1 MRKRSDQCWVCG
13 YKGHRA
19 FQLLKKANAPGAAFG
34 ALKEIEG
41 TIDQIY
47 ERGGGLDQ
55 EYFDQAYD
63 YTEQLR
69 EEYIAAVESDDN
81 KLQLQIK
88 GKLNAFSTS
97 IQGMK
102 QSLTESAG
110 LWRDG
115 DLISDQGF
123 TTEQININAS
133 VKGGNAV
140 LNTEDGSYKWKA
152 IDMDG
157 NPILDEN
164 GEQKYY
170 TMEDLKNALPMS
182 DEVGKEEYLK
192 TNKTHI
198 DSGQNYRD
206 GTGGIFDFDINYD
219 KNLDLVSKD
228 NDTYLQSWIWDD

>member
-1 MRKRSDQCWVCG
+1 MAYTGTKSDKKTLTALTSPKGIEDRLITGAYMAARSDAPDYSWMNVVG
-13 YKGHRA
+13 AGIKA
-19 FQLLKKANAPGAAFG
+19 FKTDYDTRKIAEETKRNG

-140 LNTEDGSYKWKA
+140 LNTEDGLSL
-152 IDMDG
+152 I
-157 NPILDEN
+157 
-164 GEQKYY
+164 
-170 TMEDLKNALPMS
+170 
-182 DEVGKEEYLK
+182 
-192 TNKTHI
+192 HI
-198 DSGQNYRD
+198 
-206 GTGGIFDFDINYD
+206 
-219 KNLDLVSKD
+219 
-228 NDTYLQSWIWDD
+228 